1 MTNSGKS
8 EQNELCA
15 CPAAHTPFF
24 VRFDTEKKNRK
35 EKLLNTI
42 AQLSFLMQRQYNTV
56 RERIVFF
63 DFAP

>member
-24 VRFDTEKKNRK
+24 VRFDTKKKQKRETVK
-35 EKLLNTI
+35 YHCTVIISHAKAI
-42 AQLSFLMQRQYNTV
+42 QYGT
-56 RERIVFF
+56 
-63 DFAP
+63 